1 MTREHI
7 EDKQNEDFM
16 NLLERTRK
24 INNIWEVYDFGKIKL
39 KSNKQISK
47 KIYEQNFLMSAILDS
62 FIHNQSRN
70 LKELLHMVL
79 NEKIPLYF
87 FYNVSIQDIYRV
99 IIEMIKLGYIELY
112 RKEQTMVPI
121 FQLTNLGVKM
131 LQERTLQ
138 NVALSSFY
146 NYQSYELNKKTVYLS
161 FIAVFLAI
169 LAIIVSILISK

>member
-62 FIHNQSRN
+62 FIKQKIKLKFVLTNGIRYGNYYIASHNG
-70 LKELLHMVL
+70 EL
-79 NEKIPLYF
+79 
-87 FYNVSIQDIYRV
+87 V
-99 IIEMIKLGYIELY
+99 IIGAAEDK
-112 RKEQTMVPI
+112 
-121 FQLTNLGVKM
+121 
-131 LQERTLQ
+131 
-138 NVALSSFY
+138 
-146 NYQSYELNKKTVYLS
+146 YESAKVLE
-161 FIAVFLAI
+161 
-169 LAIIVSILISK
+169 LISSTRGIKKVINYVEVRNIDD

>member
-24 INNIWEVYDFGKIKL
+24 INNIWEVYDFGRIKR

-87 FYNVSIQDIYRV
+87 
-99 IIEMIKLGYIELY
+99 
-112 RKEQTMVPI
+112 
-121 FQLTNLGVKM
+121 
-131 LQERTLQ
+131 
-138 NVALSSFY
+138 
-146 NYQSYELNKKTVYLS
+146 
-161 FIAVFLAI
+161 
-169 LAIIVSILISK
+169 LIDYG

>member
-1 MTREHI
+1 MMREDI

-24 INNIWEVYDFGKIKL
+24 INSIWEVYDLGKIKR

-62 FIHNQSRN
+62 FIHYQSRN

-79 NEKIPLYF
+79 NEKVPLYF
-87 FYNVSIQDIYRV
+87 FYNVSIHDIYRV
-99 IIEMIKLGYIELY
+99 IIEMIKLGYIDLY
-112 RKEQTMVPI
+112 RKEQTLVPI
-121 FQLTNLGVKM
+121 FQLTDLGVKM

-138 NVALSSFY
+138 NVALASFY
-146 NYQSYELNKKTVYLS
+146 SYQSYELNKKTVYLS
-161 FIAVFLAI
+161 LVAVFLAI
-169 LAIIVSILISK
+169 LSIIISILISK